1 MYYRKFICSEKLEDL
16 IFFFV
21 FGCIDLC
28 QLVGPTFVSICIK
41 FPCMSTS
48 FFTKKIVHVQCKWCF
63 VLFSMECCFTR
74 KAIVRGRNVEN
85 NIMEARVGV
94 QHFLVHAFKKHYW
107 NLVKHG
113 GGGRH
118 GSSYFVVATKVDQLI
133 CFHLGV

>member
-1 MYYRKFICSEKLEDL
+1 
-16 IFFFV
+16 
-21 FGCIDLC
+21 
-28 QLVGPTFVSICIK
+28 
-41 FPCMSTS
+41 
-48 FFTKKIVHVQCKWCF
+48 
-63 VLFSMECCFTR
+63 MECCFTR

-85 NIMEARVGV
+85 DIMEARVGV
-94 QHFLVHAFKKHYW
+94 QHFLVHAFKKHYC